1 MDRILV
7 LLHELPPLIVFGKQ
21 PSTHGISSGGDASN
35 SLYRFLRLLSHQ
47 GPLLVGRTAG
57 AFPNGLE
64 GIFRFL
70 RDSDIK
76 QEHTGLLLTH
86 R

>member
-1 MDRILV
+1 
-7 LLHELPPLIVFGKQ
+7 VFGKQ
-21 PSTHGISSGGDASN
+21 PSTHGISSGGDASYP
-35 SLYRFLRLLSHQ
+35 LYGFLRLLPQQS
-47 GPLLVGRTAG
+47 PLLVGGTAG
-57 AFPNGLE
+57 ALAYGLE
-64 GIFRFL
+64 SVLRFL